1 MLTPVPPTECMRA
14 RESASAQL
22 DGELSELEVARL
34 DAHLRHCAECSAWAR
49 EVAGIGFELR
59 GAPLVRPQRELTLP
73 PAAVVRAL
81 HLRAA
86 GIAAAVVVGAAGL
99 SFVLGGLLGTTGN
112 GHLPGGTTAAA
123 DIVSLRTDS
132 AQQHLL
138 AMIRHV
144 GPTPPTHS
152 GSFRAI

>member
-22 DGELSELEVARL
+22 DGELSELEAARL
-34 DAHLRHCAECSAWAR
+34 DAHLRDCAECSAWAR

-59 GAPLVRPQRELTLP
+59 RAPLVRPRRELALP
-73 PAAVVRAL
+73 PMAVVKAM

-99 SFVLGGLLGTTGN
+99 SFALGGLVGTR
-112 GHLPGGTTAAA
+112 GTNRQQQTATA
-123 DIVSLRTDS
+123 DLASLRADTT
-132 AQQHLL
+132 QQHLL
-138 AMIRHV
+138 AMIRRL
-144 GPTPPTHS
+144 GPIPPAPP
-152 GSFRAI
+152 GAFQAV